1 MQEHDPEKMV
11 REVIE
16 ACADC
21 DTCRFHMEDT
31 PCLVFPELYRLY
43 DKEKERNEPITPNEL
58 RNLVELCNY
67 CALCPCHN
75 IRSDIMRA
83 KHAFVHR
90 DGLKPAIRLLEDV
103 ERVARLCGAYPRLTN
118 ALFQS
123 GHAGGLLKKFA
134 GIHEGRK
141 VPIFPKE
148 KFSTWVKRRGL
159 HIPRKTTGRKV
170 ALFAGCTGQFLFP
183 EVPKAAVKVLEHNGI
198 AVYFPEQQCCGM
210 PSLLEGD
217 LRLTFDF
224 AAFNMDRL
232 GKAVDAGYD
241 IVCSCPTCG
250 YMLKNVMSEGAGYS
264 AEYREA
270 AGAEEGR
277 VGEERAS
284 ADRCLWARPFGNPI
298 LEALYKDDG
307 YFAPMSA
314 SQRIKISRRTY
325 DLGEY
330 LRDLHRAGELNISF
344 GPVPGRM
351 AYYPPCHLREQMIG
365 EPYADLL
372 SLVPGITM
380 ERIDGAFYCCG
391 ISGIMGFKRD
401 FHEVSVEMGS
411 RLMKKIRTIDPE
423 RLVSDCLS
431 CRIQFNQLLPY
442 QVFHPIEILN
452 ESYGNYGSC
461 LVPRGEGFDLGV
473 VTSKNA

>member
-11 REVIE
+11 LEVIE

-21 DTCRFHMEDT
+21 DTCRFLMEDT

-43 DKEKERNEPITPNEL
+43 DKEKEQKEPITSDEL

-90 DGLKPAIRLLEDV
+90 DGLKPTIRLLEDV
-103 ERVARLCGAYPRLTN
+103 ERVTRLCGAYPRLTN

-123 GHAGGLLKKFA
+123 RHAGGLLKKFT
-134 GIHEGRK
+134 GIHEERK
-141 VPIFPKE
+141 VPVFPKE
-148 KFSTWVKRRGL
+148 KFPAWAKRRGL
-159 HIPRKTTGRKV
+159 HTPRETTGRKV
-170 ALFAGCTGQFLFP
+170 AFFAGCTGQFLFP
-183 EVPKAAVKVLEHNGI
+183 EVPRAAVEVLERNGI

-217 LRLTFDF
+217 LPLTFEF
-224 AAFNMDRL
+224 AAFNMEHL

-250 YMLKNVMSEGAGYS
+250 YMLKTVLSEGALYS

-270 AGAEEGR
+270 PGAEKEQA
-277 VGEERAS
+277 GEERAS
-284 ADRCLWARPFGNPI
+284 ADRRLGARIPGNPI
-298 LEALYKDDG
+298 MEALYTDEG

-314 SQRIKISRRTY
+314 LQRIEISRHTY

-330 LRDLHRAGELNISF
+330 LRDLHRTGELNTRF
-344 GPVPGRM
+344 GPVSGRT

-372 SLVPGITM
+372 TLVPGTTM

-401 FHEVSVEMGS
+401 FHEVSVEIGS

-431 CRIQFNQLLPY
+431 CRLQFNQLLPY
-442 QVFHPIEILN
+442 RVFHPIEILN
-452 ESYGNYGSC
+452 ESYDNCGS
-461 LVPRGEGFDLGV
+461 
-473 VTSKNA
+473 